1 MLWPAR
7 ALPILRRSSKL
18 RASPLLNSTCGP
30 SPGSGGVLQKRLGTV
45 GVSFVTAFEE
55 CSTSTT
61 VTLKSGTML
70 RGGEAHDHRR
80 ANRNT
85 DGERTGSHRQRSAG
99 VSGATRTDRTP
110 LSASRGARAG
120 RSFPDKLAER
130 G

>member
-1 MLWPAR
+1 MSW
-7 ALPILRRSSKL
+7 SSE
-18 RASPLLNSTCGP
+18 
-30 SPGSGGVLQKRLGTV
+30 RLCAKV
-45 GVSFVTAFEE
+45 VSFCSERGLTEYAQFLLSDLVKRSQTTLHTA
-55 CSTSTT
+55 SNTT

-80 ANRNT
+80 ANRNPG
-85 DGERTGSHRQRSAG
+85 GERTGSHRQRSAG